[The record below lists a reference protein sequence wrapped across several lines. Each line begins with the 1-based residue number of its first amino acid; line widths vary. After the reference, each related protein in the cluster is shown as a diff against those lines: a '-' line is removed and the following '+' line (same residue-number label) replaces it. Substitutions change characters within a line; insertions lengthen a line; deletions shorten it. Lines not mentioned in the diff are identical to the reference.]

1 MILLQ
6 ILQEQID
13 VLNEPGHALALAIS
27 VLMTAIIC
35 ALYSWEPSKQ

>member
-1 MILLQ
+1 MILLH

-27 VLMTAIIC
+27 VLMTAIIT
-35 ALYSWEPSKQ
+35 ALYSWEHPKR